1 VVEVMASY
9 RATVTR
15 DGRFWL
21 VRVDGVGSTQARHL
35 RELDTMAKDLI
46 MVITGEPEPEIVVD
60 YDIRLPAEVQ
70 DHLRRS
76 EELRAASAE
85 AQAAAAAEVRSAA
98 RQLHDQGVGL
108 RDVGKVLGVSHQRA
122 HQLVS

>member
-1 VVEVMASY
+1 MASY

-21 VRVDGVGSTQARHL
+21 VRVDGVGATQARHL

-46 MVITGEPEPEIVVD
+46 ALMTGGDPEQVVVD
-60 YDIRLPAEVQ
+60 YDIRLPTDVQ
-70 DHLRRS
+70 EHLRRS
-76 EELRAASAE
+76 EELRTASAE

-98 RQLHDQGVGL
+98 RRLHEQGVAL

-122 HQLVS
+122 HQLVR

>member
-1 VVEVMASY
+1 MASY

-35 RELDTMAKDLI
+35 RELDTMTKDLI
-46 MVITGEPEPEIVVD
+46 VVMTGDSEELVVE
-60 YDIRLPAEVQ
+60 YDIRLPAEVA

-98 RQLHDQGVGL
+98 RQLHEQGVAL
-108 RDVGKVLGVSHQRA
+108 RDVGQLLGVSHQRA

>member
-1 VVEVMASY
+1 MVEVMASY

-46 MVITGEPEPEIVVD
+46 AVMTGDPEEVLVE
-60 YDIRLPAEVQ
+60 YDIRLPVEVEV
-70 DHLRRS
+70 HLRRS
-76 EELRAASAE
+76 EELRAAAAK
-85 AQAAAAAEVRSAA
+85 AQAEAAAEVRSAA
-98 RQLHDQGVGL
+98 RQLHEQGVAL

-122 HQLVS
+122 HQLVN

>member
-1 VVEVMASY
+1 MANY
-9 RATVTR
+9 RATVAR

-21 VRVDGVGSTQARHL
+21 VRVEGVGSTQARHL

-46 MVITGEPEPEIVVD
+46 ALMTNDNPEEVVVD
-60 YDIRLPAEVQ
+60 YDIRLPAEVAE
-70 DHLRRS
+70 HLRRS

-98 RQLHDQGVGL
+98 RQLHEQGVAL

>member
-1 VVEVMASY
+1 MAKY

-21 VRVDGVGSTQARHL
+21 VQIDGVGSTQARHL
-35 RELDTMAKDLI
+35 RELDEMAKDLI
-46 MVITGEPEPEIVVD
+46 ELMTGDDPTEFDVE
-60 YDIRLPAEVQ
+60 YDIRLPVEVQ
-70 DHLRRS
+70 KHLERS

-85 AQAAAAAEVRSAA
+85 SQAAAAAEVRIAA
-98 RQLHDQGVGL
+98 RQLHEQGINL

>member
-1 VVEVMASY
+1 MASY
-9 RATVTR
+9 RATVAR
-15 DGRFWL
+15 DGRLWL

-46 MVITGEPEPEIVVD
+46 ALMTNDNPEEVVVD
-60 YDIRLPAEVQ
+60 YDIRLPAEVA

-76 EELRAASAE
+76 EALRAASAE

-98 RQLHDQGVGL
+98 RQLHEQGVAL

>member
-1 VVEVMASY
+1 MASY
-9 RATVTR
+9 KATVSR
-15 DGRFWL
+15 DGRFWF

-35 RELDTMAKDLI
+35 RELETMVKDLI
-46 MVITGEPEPEIVVD
+46 GLMTDDDPDQIVVD
-60 YDIRLPAEVQ
+60 YDIRLPADVEK
-70 DHLRRS
+70 HLRRS

-98 RQLHDQGVGL
+98 RQLHEQGLAL

-122 HQLVS
+122 HQLIN

>member
-1 VVEVMASY
+1 MASY

-21 VRVDGVGSTQARHL
+21 VRVEGVGSTQARHL

-46 MVITGEPEPEIVVD
+46 ALMTSDNPEEVVVD
-60 YDIRLPAEVQ
+60 YDIRLPAEVA

-98 RQLHDQGVGL
+98 RQLHEQGVAL